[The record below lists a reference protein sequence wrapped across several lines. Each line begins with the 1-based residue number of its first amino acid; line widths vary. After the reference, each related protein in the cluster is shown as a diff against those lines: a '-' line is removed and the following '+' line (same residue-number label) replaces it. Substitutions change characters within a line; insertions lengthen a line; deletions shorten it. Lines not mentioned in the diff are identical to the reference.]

1 MSQNKTLAKNSLLLY
16 FRLIVV
22 TIVGLITTRIVV
34 RNLGASDYG
43 LYNVV
48 GSIVVM
54 MNFLNTV
61 MVSTTYRYIAY
72 ELGKGKEGNVN
83 KIFNISF
90 SIHLALILIVILLA
104 ETLGIWYIRNYLN
117 IDPNKLQDAIFVFR
131 FSVIATVIN
140 IFSIP
145 FQGLVTALEK
155 FSVKAIIEIL
165 RSVVKLIFVI
175 LLAYYLGNKL
185 RFYSVLMAIATVIPS
200 FLFIIYCT
208 KKYPLF
214 TKIKVQRDVPKY
226 KEMLGYSGWIMIG
239 AAASVGKNTGTP
251 IIVNYFFGTILNAAY
266 SIANQINHFL
276 ILFTQ
281 GLTEAAI
288 PQITKNFSGGN
299 NKRVLNLA
307 AYISKYS
314 FLLLFLPALPILLET
329 NYLVH
334 LWIGE
339 IPKYTVLFCKLMII
353 NALFDSLNSGIPAVI
368 QASGKIKWFQI
379 INSTLL
385 LLGLPITFLLFKF
398 GYPPHYSITVYI
410 IISAINIV
418 INIILLKKIINFD
431 VKFLMKTS
439 YYRACLVTLTVLP
452 LFFIVPLFNE
462 SITRFII
469 TVIFSI
475 LYYVIAVYFIGL
487 EDKERNMIK
496 SGLKILKLKLKISK

>member
-131 FSVIATVIN
+131 FSVLATVIN

-185 RFYSVLMAIATVIPS
+185 RLLFS
-200 FLFIIYCT
+200 FDGNIYCDT
-208 KKYPLF
+208 
-214 TKIKVQRDVPKY
+214 
-226 KEMLGYSGWIMIG
+226 
-239 AAASVGKNTGTP
+239 
-251 IIVNYFFGTILNAAY
+251 IIFIYNIL
-266 SIANQINHFL
+266 H
-276 ILFTQ
+276 
-281 GLTEAAI
+281 
-288 PQITKNFSGGN
+288 
-299 NKRVLNLA
+299 
-307 AYISKYS
+307 
-314 FLLLFLPALPILLET
+314 
-329 NYLVH
+329 
-334 LWIGE
+334 
-339 IPKYTVLFCKLMII
+339 
-353 NALFDSLNSGIPAVI
+353 
-368 QASGKIKWFQI
+368 
-379 INSTLL
+379 
-385 LLGLPITFLLFKF
+385 
-398 GYPPHYSITVYI
+398 
-410 IISAINIV
+410 
-418 INIILLKKIINFD
+418 
-431 VKFLMKTS
+431 
-439 YYRACLVTLTVLP
+439 
-452 LFFIVPLFNE
+452 
-462 SITRFII
+462 
-469 TVIFSI
+469 
-475 LYYVIAVYFIGL
+475 
-487 EDKERNMIK
+487 
-496 SGLKILKLKLKISK
+496 

>member
-72 ELGKGKEGNVN
+72 ELGKGKEGDVN

-90 SIHLALILIVILLA
+90 SIHLILILVVILLA

-117 IDPNKLQDAIFVFR
+117 IDPNKLQDAIYVFR
-131 FSVIATVIN
+131 FSVLATVIN

-165 RSVVKLIFVI
+165 RSVVNLIFVI

-208 KKYPLF
+208 KKHPLF

-239 AAASVGKNTGTP
+239 AAASVGKNTGIP

-288 PQITKNFSGGN
+288 PQITKNFSEGN

-307 AYISKYS
+307 AYVSKYS
-314 FLLLFLPALPILLET
+314 FLLLVLPALPILLET
-329 NYLVH
+329 DFLVH

-339 IPKYTVLFCKLMII
+339 IPKYTVLFCRLMII
-353 NALFDSLNSGIPAVI
+353 NALLESLKSGIPAVV

-385 LLGLPITFLLFKF
+385 LLGLPLTFLLFKF

-410 IISAINIV
+410 IISAINII
-418 INIILLKKIINFD
+418 INIILLKKIINFN
-431 VKFLMKTS
+431 VKFLIKTS
-439 YYRACLVTLTVLP
+439 YYRAFLVTLAVLP

-469 TVIFSI
+469 TVILSI
-475 LYYVIAVYFIGL
+475 LYYVIVVYFIGL
-487 EDKERNMIK
+487 EDKERNMVK
-496 SGLKILKLKLKISK
+496 SGLNTIKSKLKINS

>member
-131 FSVIATVIN
+131 FSVLATVIN

-185 RFYSVLMAIATVIPS
+185 RFYSVLMAISTVIPS

-208 KKYPLF
+208 KNILIHKS
-214 TKIKVQRDVPKY
+214 KVQRDVP
-226 KEMLGYSGWIMIG
+226 
-239 AAASVGKNTGTP
+239 N
-251 IIVNYFFGTILNAAY
+251 
-266 SIANQINHFL
+266 
-276 ILFTQ
+276 
-281 GLTEAAI
+281 
-288 PQITKNFSGGN
+288 
-299 NKRVLNLA
+299 
-307 AYISKYS
+307 
-314 FLLLFLPALPILLET
+314 
-329 NYLVH
+329 
-334 LWIGE
+334 
-339 IPKYTVLFCKLMII
+339 
-353 NALFDSLNSGIPAVI
+353 
-368 QASGKIKWFQI
+368 IK
-379 INSTLL
+379 
-385 LLGLPITFLLFKF
+385 K
-398 GYPPHYSITVYI
+398 
-410 IISAINIV
+410 
-418 INIILLKKIINFD
+418 
-431 VKFLMKTS
+431 
-439 YYRACLVTLTVLP
+439 C
-452 LFFIVPLFNE
+452 
-462 SITRFII
+462 
-469 TVIFSI
+469 
-475 LYYVIAVYFIGL
+475 
-487 EDKERNMIK
+487 
-496 SGLKILKLKLKISK
+496 

>member
-34 RNLGASDYG
+34 RNLGVSDYG

-117 IDPNKLQDAIFVFR
+117 INPNKLHDAIFVFR
-131 FSVIATVIN
+131 FSILATVIN

-266 SIANQINHFL
+266 SIANQINNFL

-314 FLLLFLPALPILLET
+314 FLLLLLPALPILLET
-329 NYLVH
+329 N
-334 LWIGE
+334 
-339 IPKYTVLFCKLMII
+339 F
-353 NALFDSLNSGIPAVI
+353 
-368 QASGKIKWFQI
+368 
-379 INSTLL
+379 
-385 LLGLPITFLLFKF
+385 
-398 GYPPHYSITVYI
+398 
-410 IISAINIV
+410 
-418 INIILLKKIINFD
+418 
-431 VKFLMKTS
+431 
-439 YYRACLVTLTVLP
+439 
-452 LFFIVPLFNE
+452 
-462 SITRFII
+462 
-469 TVIFSI
+469 
-475 LYYVIAVYFIGL
+475 
-487 EDKERNMIK
+487 
-496 SGLKILKLKLKISK
+496 